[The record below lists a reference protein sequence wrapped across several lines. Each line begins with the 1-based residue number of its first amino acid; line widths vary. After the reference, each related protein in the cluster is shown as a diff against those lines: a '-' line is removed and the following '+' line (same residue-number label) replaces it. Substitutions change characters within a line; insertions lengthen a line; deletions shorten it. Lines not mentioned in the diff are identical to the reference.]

1 MQSAID
7 TEFLELYK
15 KHPKLAK
22 EFLTDYTK
30 SSMGQIVHIYA
41 DLPELPISKYTNNKS
56 LLEAK

>member
-30 SSMGQIVHIYA
+30 SSMGQIVQIYA
-41 DLPELPISKYTNNKS
+41 DLPELPISKYTNNK
-56 LLEAK
+56 LLL